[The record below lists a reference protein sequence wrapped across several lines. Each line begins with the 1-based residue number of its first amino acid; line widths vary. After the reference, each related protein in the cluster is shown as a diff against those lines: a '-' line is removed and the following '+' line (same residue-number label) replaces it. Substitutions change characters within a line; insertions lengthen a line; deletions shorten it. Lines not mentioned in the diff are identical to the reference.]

1 MANAQSGNSNSAF
14 SLFRNRFVQAIML
27 AGLFMQV
34 GIWVRNFAVLLFVM
48 EMTNGDAF
56 AVSMVSVA
64 EFAPIFVF
72 SFIGGTFADRW
83 RPKRTMIWCDF
94 LSALSVFAVML
105 TILSGSWQAV
115 FFTTFISAIL
125 SQFSQPSSMKL
136 FKQHVPE
143 EMLQAGMSIFQTMV
157 ALFMIL
163 GPAIGTAIFQ
173 KYGIS
178 VSLVVTGIA
187 FILSAV
193 ALLFLPSDH
202 AEDKEKHANSNVWQ
216 ELAEG
221 FRYVMQSRLLK
232 PLGAS
237 FAFAGLAL
245 GLIQPMGA
253 FLVTERLGLPKEY
266 LSYLLMANGI
276 AMLIGGALAMG
287 LSKKLLPQHMLA
299 IGMLTSSGGMLLAG
313 LSTDLWLTLT
323 AQFISG
329 LVLPSIQIGINTMIL
344 QNTEGA
350 FIGRVNGILS
360 PMFMGAMVI
369 TMSLSGWIK
378 GMTSIVFMY
387 EAATVLFLI
396 GIVVL
401 TPILRMRKQAAPPM
415 PMPQGQATGT
425 ES

>member
-1 MANAQSGNSNSAF
+1 MTTAQSGNSKSAF

-94 LSALSVFAVML
+94 LSAMSVFAVML

-136 FKQHVPE
+136 FKQHVPS

-173 KYGIS
+173 KYGIT
-178 VSLVVTGIA
+178 VSLIVTGIA
-187 FILSAV
+187 FIMSAL

-202 AEDKEKHANSNVWQ
+202 AEDTEKQAKSNVWQ

-221 FRYVMQSRLLK
+221 FRYVMRSNLLK

-266 LSYLLMANGI
+266 LSYLLMTNGI

-299 IGMLTSSGGMLLAG
+299 IGMFTSSGGMLLAG

-401 TPILRMRKQAAPPM
+401 APILRMRKQAM
-415 PMPQGQATGT
+415 PMPQAEATGT

>member
-1 MANAQSGNSNSAF
+1 MTTAQSGNSKSAF

-94 LSALSVFAVML
+94 LSAMSVFAVML

-136 FKQHVPE
+136 FKQHVPS

-173 KYGIS
+173 KYGIT
-178 VSLVVTGIA
+178 VSLIVTGIA
-187 FILSAV
+187 FIMSAL

-202 AEDKEKHANSNVWQ
+202 AEDTEKQAKSNVWQ

-221 FRYVMQSRLLK
+221 FRYVMRSSLLK

-266 LSYLLMANGI
+266 LSYLLMTNGI

-299 IGMLTSSGGMLLAG
+299 IGMFTSSGGMLLAG

-401 TPILRMRKQAAPPM
+401 APILRMRKQAM
-415 PMPQGQATGT
+415 PMPQAEATGT